1 MPVAIWRPR
10 TAVPA
15 RDRRCLLIHMVS
27 PRRTASAPVRAHRRV
42 LALATDIRVAGRVRT
57 RPFRALQI
65 QDCLVH
71 RCTAPRRAGWGIG
84 GAHGGPDQDTPY
96 ELVILLYVILRLHTR
111 TWVPVP
117 RGLVCPYVAC
127 LQPGPLAE
135 PHFRS
140 QPWRPACASCGPHRR
155 RWSRSMP

>member
-84 GAHGGPDQDTPY
+84 RAHCGSDHDTSD
-96 ELVILLYVILRLHTR
+96 ELVILLYIILRLRTR
-111 TWVPVP
+111 TGVPVP
-117 RGLVCPYVAC
+117 RGLGCPYCRA
-127 LQPGPLAE
+127 PSTGPA
-135 PHFRS
+135 
-140 QPWRPACASCGPHRR
+140 G
-155 RWSRSMP
+155 